1 MTTTPRPLENAGETV
16 AALDALIQSA
26 TALADDLATD
36 GLFDR
41 LQRAF
46 CQMPPGDRETILQVL
61 EREVEC
67 RCFTR
72 GTGDVAT
79 GYDTRPNPNAR
90 LYLRVVTD
98 ERPPPL
104 MDHDELVVA
113 NYRGLRVLRYVLGPL
128 HAVWADAMAD
138 AAAMLEQ
145 EEREAVRQVLS
156 ETLAF
161 VEAAEPRAVKQ

>member
-1 MTTTPRPLENAGETV
+1 MTRSRPFESARETV
-16 AALDALIQSA
+16 AALDTLLESA
-26 TALADDLATD
+26 TTLADDLATD
-36 GLFDR
+36 HLFDR

-67 RCFTR
+67 RCLTR
-72 GTGDVAT
+72 GTGDLAT

-90 LYLRVVTD
+90 LYLRVLTD
-98 ERPPPL
+98 ERTPSL

-113 NYRGLRVLRYVLGPL
+113 NYRGLRVLRHVLGPL
-128 HAVWADAMAD
+128 HGVWTEAMA
-138 AAAMLEQ
+138 AAATLLEPD
-145 EEREAVRQVLS
+145 ERAAVRRVLS

-161 VEAAEPRAVKQ
+161 VDATDRVPGK

>member
-1 MTTTPRPLENAGETV
+1 MTTSRPVESARETV
-16 AALDALIQSA
+16 AALDTLLESA
-26 TALADDLATD
+26 TTFADDLATD
-36 GLFDR
+36 HLFDR

-67 RCFTR
+67 RCLTR

-90 LYLRVVTD
+90 LYLRVLTD
-98 ERPPPL
+98 ERTPPL
-104 MDHDELVVA
+104 MDRDELVVA

-128 HAVWADAMAD
+128 HDVWSEAMAD
-138 AAAMLEQ
+138 AATLLEPD
-145 EEREAVRQVLS
+145 ERAAVQRVLS
-156 ETLAF
+156 ETLAL
-161 VEAAEPRAVKQ
+161 VEAADRVPSNK

>member
-1 MTTTPRPLENAGETV
+1 MTTSRPVESARETF
-16 AALDALIQSA
+16 AALDTLLESA
-26 TALADDLATD
+26 TTFADDLATD
-36 GLFDR
+36 HLFDR

-67 RCFTR
+67 RCLTR
-72 GTGDVAT
+72 GTGDLAT

-90 LYLRVVTD
+90 LYLRVLTD
-98 ERPPPL
+98 ERTPPL

-128 HAVWADAMAD
+128 HGVWSEAMA
-138 AAAMLEQ
+138 AAAALLEPTSAP
-145 EEREAVRQVLS
+145 RCGGSS

-161 VEAAEPRAVKQ
+161 VDATDHVPGK

>member
-1 MTTTPRPLENAGETV
+1 MTTSGRRESTRETV
-16 AALDALIQSA
+16 TALDTLLESA
-26 TALADDLATD
+26 TAMVDDLAAD

-41 LQRAF
+41 LQRVF
-46 CQMPPGDRETILQVL
+46 SRMPPADRETILQVL

-72 GTGDVAT
+72 GTGDLAT
-79 GYDTRPNPNAR
+79 GYETRPNPNAR
-90 LYLRVVTD
+90 LYLRIVSD

-113 NYRGLRVLRYVLGPL
+113 NYRGLRVLRFVLGPL
-128 HAVWADAMAD
+128 HGVWSDAMSI
-138 AAAMLEQ
+138 AAAMLEP

-161 VEAAEPRAVKQ
+161 VEADPDPEPGTQ

>member
-1 MTTTPRPLENAGETV
+1 MTAPRRPESIREAV
-16 AALDALIQSA
+16 AALDTLLESA
-26 TALADDLATD
+26 TAQADDLAAD

-46 CQMPPGDRETILQVL
+46 AQMPPGDRETILQVL

-72 GTGDVAT
+72 GTGDIAT
-79 GYDTRPNPNAR
+79 GYETRPNPNAR

-98 ERPPPL
+98 QEPPPL

-128 HAVWADAMAD
+128 HAMWAEAMAD
-138 AAAMLEQ
+138 AASLLEPD
-145 EEREAVRQVLS
+145 ERAAARQVLT
-156 ETLAF
+156 ETLGF
-161 VEAAEPRAVKQ
+161 IEADDPGPGTQ

>member
-1 MTTTPRPLENAGETV
+1 MTRSRPVESARETV
-16 AALDALIQSA
+16 AALDTLLESA
-26 TALADDLATD
+26 TTFADDLATD
-36 GLFDR
+36 HLFDR

-46 CQMPPGDRETILQVL
+46 CQMPPGDRETIIQVL

-72 GTGDVAT
+72 GTGDLAT
-79 GYDTRPNPNAR
+79 GYDTRPNPSAR
-90 LYLRVVTD
+90 LYLRVLTD
-98 ERPPPL
+98 ERTPPL

-128 HAVWADAMAD
+128 HDVWAEAMAD
-138 AAAMLEQ
+138 AATLLEPD
-145 EEREAVRQVLS
+145 ERAAVRRVLS

-161 VEAAEPRAVKQ
+161 VDAADRVPGK

>member
-1 MTTTPRPLENAGETV
+1 MTTSRPVESARETV
-16 AALDALIQSA
+16 AALDTLLESA
-26 TALADDLATD
+26 TTFADDLATD
-36 GLFDR
+36 HLFDR

-67 RCFTR
+67 RCLTR
-72 GTGDVAT
+72 GTGDLAT

-90 LYLRVVTD
+90 LYLRVLTD
-98 ERPPPL
+98 ERTPPL

-128 HAVWADAMAD
+128 HGVWSEAMA
-138 AAAMLEQ
+138 AAVTLLEPD
-145 EEREAVRQVLS
+145 ERAAVRRVLS

-161 VEAAEPRAVKQ
+161 VDATDGVPAK

>member
-1 MTTTPRPLENAGETV
+1 MTTSRPVESARETV
-16 AALDALIQSA
+16 AALDTLLESA
-26 TALADDLATD
+26 TTFADDLATD
-36 GLFDR
+36 HLFDR

-67 RCFTR
+67 RCLTR

-79 GYDTRPNPNAR
+79 GYDTRPNPSAR
-90 LYLRVVTD
+90 LYLRVLTD
-98 ERPPPL
+98 ERTPQF

-113 NYRGLRVLRYVLGPL
+113 NYRGLRVLRHVLGPL
-128 HAVWADAMAD
+128 HAVWSEAMA
-138 AAAMLEQ
+138 AAATLLEPD
-145 EEREAVRQVLS
+145 ERAAVRRVLS

-161 VEAAEPRAVKQ
+161 VEAADRVPAK

>member
-1 MTTTPRPLENAGETV
+1 MTTSRPVESARETV
-16 AALDALIQSA
+16 AALDTLLESA
-26 TALADDLATD
+26 TTFADDLATD
-36 GLFDR
+36 HLFDR

-67 RCFTR
+67 RCLTR
-72 GTGDVAT
+72 GTGDLAT

-90 LYLRVVTD
+90 LYLRVLTD
-98 ERPPPL
+98 ERTPPL

-128 HAVWADAMAD
+128 HGVWSEAMAD
-138 AAAMLEQ
+138 AASLLEPD
-145 EEREAVRQVLS
+145 ERAAVRRVLS

-161 VEAAEPRAVKQ
+161 VDATDCVPAK

>member
-1 MTTTPRPLENAGETV
+1 MTTSRPVESARETV
-16 AALDALIQSA
+16 AALDTLLESA
-26 TALADDLATD
+26 TTFADDLATD
-36 GLFDR
+36 HLFDR

-67 RCFTR
+67 RCLTR

-90 LYLRVVTD
+90 LYLRVLTD
-98 ERPPPL
+98 ERTPPL
-104 MDHDELVVA
+104 MDRDELVVA

-128 HAVWADAMAD
+128 HDVWSEAMAD
-138 AAAMLEQ
+138 AATLLEPD
-145 EEREAVRQVLS
+145 ERAAVRRVLS

-161 VEAAEPRAVKQ
+161 VEAADRVPGK